1 MKKGYISYF
10 PYINKYKGT
19 CQFCEE
25 AVEAESGVNSK
36 NFDGEWN
43 TTCLACFG
51 EIQGVR
57 PIIRTTEL
65 STELKT
71 GESVS
76 GSGHYTLFECAE
88 CRETV
93 AYVKSKKT
101 GKYYLAN
108 TCDKGYDSWSGVKKV
123 WDFSPHFKDCANNVA
138 RYMEA
143 YEKNQEL
150 IQIQKESELWREV
163 VPTLTEEEEKELH
176 LIGPRSEQNEYLKNK
191 KMEVAVN

>member
-19 CQFCEE
+19 CQFCEKE
-25 AVEAESGVNSK
+25 VEARTAVNTK
-36 NFDGEWN
+36 NFDGEWK
-43 TTCLACFG
+43 TTCQSCYAKV
-51 EIQGVR
+51 QGVS
-57 PIIRTTEL
+57 PIIRFECEKP
-65 STELKT
+65 ELKT
-71 GESVS
+71 GSSVS

-88 CRETV
+88 CHETV

-108 TCDKGYDSWSGVKKV
+108 TCDKGYDSWSGVKRV
-123 WDFSPHFKDCANNVA
+123 WDFSPHYKDCANNVA
-138 RYMEA
+138 RHMEA
-143 YEKNQEL
+143 HEKNQEL
-150 IQIQKESELWREV
+150 IEIQKEAELWREV

-191 KMEVAVN
+191 KEVATN